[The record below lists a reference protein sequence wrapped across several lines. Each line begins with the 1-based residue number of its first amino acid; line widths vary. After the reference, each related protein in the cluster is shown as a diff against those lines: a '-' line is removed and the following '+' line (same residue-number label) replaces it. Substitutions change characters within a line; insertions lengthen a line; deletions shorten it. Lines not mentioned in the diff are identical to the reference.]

1 MLLTRLK
8 MRSKVKTKQ
17 IMNLKLCLK
26 PALRLMERMKEKLD
40 LKKLVDGGRKDL
52 HG

>member
-1 MLLTRLK
+1 
-8 MRSKVKTKQ
+8 MRSKAKTKR

-26 PALRLMERMKEKLD
+26 PALRLMERLKEKLD
-40 LKKLVDGGRKDL
+40 LKIDGGRKDL